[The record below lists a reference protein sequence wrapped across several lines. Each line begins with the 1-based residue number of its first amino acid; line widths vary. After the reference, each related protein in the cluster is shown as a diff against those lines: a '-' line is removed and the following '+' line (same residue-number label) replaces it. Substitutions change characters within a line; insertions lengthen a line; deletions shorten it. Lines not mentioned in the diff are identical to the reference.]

1 MMLSS
6 IVLSRDWP
14 EICVLEC
21 ILGGLHFDVDVE
33 TEPER
38 VEAKMA
44 KSKIDAL
51 IVDSAVEGSE
61 ELLDRLKRDLGTVP
75 LLILGNPRHFQARPA
90 EGTIIFEKPISVER
104 AVHALAA
111 ARSSILDGR
120 LRYHRHPLDL
130 SVSLHHGHE
139 RSLGELQN
147 LSQGGVAVRTTS
159 ALGLPE
165 RVQIDFTLPRDL
177 RIKVQ
182 AELVWKQ
189 LDAAGFRFVAM
200 TPGKRRD
207 LELWLAQR
215 YLTEEEHSGHIVQP

>member
-6 IVLSRDWP
+6 IVLSRDLP

-21 ILGGLHFDVDVE
+21 ILGALRFDVHIE
-33 TEPER
+33 SEPLR
-38 VEAKMA
+38 VQAKMA

-51 IVDSAVEGSE
+51 IVDSEVEGSE
-61 ELLDRLKRDLGTVP
+61 ELLDGLKRDLQAVP
-75 LLILGNPRHFQARPA
+75 LVILGNPRHFQVRPT
-90 EGTIIFEKPISVER
+90 EGTIILAKPISVEQ
-104 AVHALAA
+104 AVHTLAA

-120 LRYHRHPLDL
+120 LRYHRHPLDV

-139 RSLGELQN
+139 RSTAELQN

-159 ALGLPE
+159 AMGLPE
-165 RVQIDFTLPRDL
+165 RVQIDFTLSRDL

-182 AELVWKQ
+182 GELVWKHP
-189 LDAAGFRFVAM
+189 DAAGFRFVEM

-215 YLTEEEHSGHIVQP
+215 YLTKQERAGSQP

>member
-1 MMLSS
+1 MLSS
-6 IVLSRDWP
+6 IVVSRDWP

-21 ILGGLHFDVDVE
+21 ILRALHFDVDIE
-33 TEPER
+33 TEPSR
-38 VEAKMA
+38 VRVRMA

-51 IVDSAVEGSE
+51 ILDSEVEGGA
-61 ELLDRLKRDLGTVP
+61 ELVDTLKRDLQAVP
-75 LLILGNPRHFQARPA
+75 LLILGNAKHFPVQPT
-90 EGTIIFEKPISVER
+90 EGTITKPISVEQ
-104 AVHALAA
+104 AVHTLAA

-120 LRYHRHPLDL
+120 LRYHRHPLDG

-139 RSLGELQN
+139 RSMAELQN

-159 ALGLPE
+159 AMGLPE

-182 AELVWKQ
+182 GELVWKQ
-189 LDAAGFRFVAM
+189 LDAAGFRFVEM

-215 YLTEEEHSGHIVQP
+215 YLSTEEHAGRISQP